1 MVGRPTVAAA
11 AVRDAVTMALE
22 VLREDLAASLAEAL
36 FLEREEIGLNKP
48 FIDMGLDSIVA
59 AEWVRALNAR
69 LGSHIT
75 VSRVYDYPNIHDLA
89 AFLHT
94 VLAAPGE
101 ETAPSPGGEPGVASS
116 RIEVAGP
123 AVMDRMESPP
133 AATLP
138 RADPAPLAS
147 GVYEAV
153 APASGLSDEVLC
165 EALATSLAEALF
177 LEREEVEL
185 DKPFIDMGLDSIVA
199 AEWVR
204 TLNTRYGITMTV
216 TRVYDYPTIQTLA
229 IFVRGQLEGHA
240 PAAGAVH
247 ITLDDV
253 LQQVQQGH
261 LEIAQAY
268 QLLQQLDS

>member
-1 MVGRPTVAAA
+1 
-11 AVRDAVTMALE
+11 
-22 VLREDLAASLAEAL
+22 
-36 FLEREEIGLNKP
+36 
-48 FIDMGLDSIVA
+48 
-59 AEWVRALNAR
+59 
-69 LGSHIT
+69 
-75 VSRVYDYPNIHDLA
+75 
-89 AFLHT
+89 
-94 VLAAPGE
+94 
-101 ETAPSPGGEPGVASS
+101 
-116 RIEVAGP
+116 
-123 AVMDRMESPP
+123 
-133 AATLP
+133 
-138 RADPAPLAS
+138 
-147 GVYEAV
+147 V

-261 LEIAQAY
+261 LDIAQAY